1 MQLRMP
7 ARRLDEGSIL
17 ISGLFSAQNFQPPVE
32 FCIMHAKHLRAIG
45 TKVQSP
51 RLGLIERPSLH
62 EELVARLRD
71 LVVEGELAPGARL
84 NERLLCERFGVSRTP
99 LREAV
104 KVLASEELIELLPNR
119 GAAVTALTRTDVR
132 QLFEV
137 MGALEALAGELA
149 CQRVDES
156 QLATIRALHYQMLVH
171 HTRGELREYFQCN
184 QQIHE
189 KIVHA
194 AGNAVLAA
202 TYRALSGRIRRP
214 RYLANQTQERWD
226 HAVLEH
232 GEILDALLARDGTR
246 LAGLLRRHLDNKLE
260 AVMSAIETVAVAKRG

>member
-1 MQLRMP
+1 
-7 ARRLDEGSIL
+7 
-17 ISGLFSAQNFQPPVE
+17 
-32 FCIMHAKHLRAIG
+32 
-45 TKVQSP
+45 
-51 RLGLIERPSLH
+51 LIERPSLH
-62 EELVARLRD
+62 EELVTRLRD
-71 LVVEGELAPGARL
+71 LVVEGELVPGTRL

-104 KVLASEELIELLPNR
+104 KVLASEELVELLPNR
-119 GAAVTALTRTDVR
+119 GAVVTALTRADVR

-137 MGALEALAGELA
+137 MSALEALAGELA
-149 CQRVDES
+149 CQRIDES
-156 QLATIRALHYQMLVH
+156 QLASIRALHYQMLLH
-171 HTRGELREYFQCN
+171 HTRGELHEYFQCN

-226 HAVLEH
+226 HAVIEH
-232 GEILDALLARDGTR
+232 GEILDALLARDGQN
-246 LAGLLRRHLDNKLE
+246 LARLLRRHLENKLE
-260 AVMSAIETVAVAKRG
+260 AVMSAIETGGAEARIAGSIRSPVT